1 MELSSV
7 WSCRYLCWI
16 PFPVLMPGDISSLLI
31 WTRDFLIQ
39 IKLKLQPD
47 FRQWLI
53 RPLKE
58 LRQISSFNVFYSTN
72 QKHYLYLF
80 LNSTVL
86 ELLKKYLKSWLNLWY
101 DKILLNEELCLTLR
115 SMKSQCE
122 SCCWESLEMSHELK
136 ESVRV
141 C

>member
-1 MELSSV
+1 MFDFADTFVEFHFLF
-7 WSCRYLCWI
+7 LCQET
-16 PFPVLMPGDISSLLI
+16 DISSLLI
-31 WTRDFLIQ
+31 WTHDFLIR
-39 IKLKLQPD
+39 IKLRLPPH

-53 RPLKE
+53 RSLKE
-58 LRQISSFNVFYSTN
+58 LREISSFNFLYSTN

-80 LNSTVL
+80 LNNMVL
-86 ELLKKYLKSWLNLWY
+86 GLLKIYLKSWLNLWY
-101 DKILLNEELCLTLR
+101 DKTSLNEELCLTLR

-122 SCCWESLEMSHELK
+122 SCCWESLEMFHELK